1 MQMKMVVI
9 KMVVRQWERDQ
20 PRITRIARMYA
31 NGVVSN
37 GTDENPGSEPRIAR
51 TRLERIRDY
60 SRNSRNSRHFRR
72 E

>member
-37 GTDENPGSEPRIAR
+37 RLTRGPGVVSNRADENRAP
-51 TRLERIRDY
+51 
-60 SRNSRNSRHFRR
+60 NR
-72 E
+72 ELRE